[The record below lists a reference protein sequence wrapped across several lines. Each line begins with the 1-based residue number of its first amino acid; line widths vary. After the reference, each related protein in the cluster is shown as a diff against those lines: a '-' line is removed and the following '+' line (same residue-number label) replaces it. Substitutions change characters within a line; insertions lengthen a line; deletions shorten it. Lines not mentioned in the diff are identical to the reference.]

1 MKTSDVAY
9 IVITRWP
16 TSNCED
22 QFEYPLFDY
31 SCKYDD
37 ALISH
42 PTASDVATNKQILVL
57 NYNYKLPHKEIKHKS
72 KLSERK

>member
-37 ALISH
+37 AVISH
-42 PTASDVATNKQILVL
+42 TASLDDANKQILD
-57 NYNYKLPHKEIKHKS
+57 
-72 KLSERK
+72 